1 MYDIGGGSSYGMGE
15 DEAVRTTCSDLAPAG
30 LAVTSYHAAYGMLA
44 GNTGYDEQGHLLLA
58 EDPRNKERKKK

>member
-1 MYDIGGGSSYGMGE
+1 MGE
-15 DEAVRTTCSDLAPAG
+15 DEAVRTTCSVILHRQGWQLHD
-30 LAVTSYHAAYGMLA
+30 HAAYGMLA

>member
-1 MYDIGGGSSYGMGE
+1 MQQLWHGRGRSRKNDLF
-15 DEAVRTTCSDLAPAG
+15 CDLAPAG

>member
-1 MYDIGGGSSYGMGE
+1 MF
-15 DEAVRTTCSDLAPAG
+15 
-30 LAVTSYHAAYGMLA
+30 A